1 MTQSAGALGGPASF
15 SSDYAGDSK
24 RGSADRPLCV
34 FVLSADVAVVEYWS
48 LVLVGDF

>member
-1 MTQSAGALGGPASF
+1 MMTQSAGALGGPASF

-34 FVLSADVAVVEYWS
+34 LSADVAVVEYWS